1 MTEAKKSTAEN
12 PVVIEMTIEEAL
24 RDNPKKEEILRIVR
38 FINKEQNQLKK
49 EEK

>member
-1 MTEAKKSTAEN
+1 MTEAKKGTAEN

-24 RDNPKKEEILRIVR
+24 RDNPKKEEILR
-38 FINKEQNQLKK
+38 FIKEQNQLKK

>member
-1 MTEAKKSTAEN
+1 MTEEIKGTAEN

-24 RDNPKKEEILRIVR
+24 RDNPKKEEILR
-38 FINKEQNQLKK
+38 FIKEQNQLKK